1 MSFPEILIPTLFL
14 ASFAGMTY
22 IVLKALGTG
31 AEAYAT
37 EYMTDASRQFED
49 MFLFIPPHRISQIA
63 WGSSAVCFT
72 LFFLITGNLTT
83 VLGIVKGTVFGSIT
97 ALAALF
103 APSWL
108 LKLLRAHRLR
118 RFNEQ
123 LVDSLVS
130 MSNALKAGFSITQ
143 AFESIVKE
151 GLNPISQEFSVL
163 LQQTRVGVRFEE
175 ALVNLEKR
183 VGSDDLTL
191 MIRSIEIARITGG
204 NLTEVFER
212 LAETIR
218 ERMRIEGRVR
228 SLTAQGRLQGLVVGF
243 MPVLLGVAMF
253 LVYPDVM
260 RKFFSE
266 PIALLV
272 VGLVLLLELVG
283 ALLIRKIIRIDV

>member
-1 MSFPEILIPTLFL
+1 MSLPEILIPALFL

-22 IVLKALGTG
+22 IVLKALGAG
-31 AEAYAT
+31 AEAYAS
-37 EYMTDASRQFED
+37 EYMTDASRQLED

-72 LFFLITGNLTT
+72 LFFLVTGNLTT
-83 VLGIVKGTVFGSIT
+83 IAGIMRGTLFGVIT
-97 ALAALF
+97 AVTALF
-103 APSWL
+103 TPSWL
-108 LKLLRAHRLR
+108 LKLLKSQRLR

-143 AFESIVKE
+143 AFDSIVKE
-151 GLNPISQEFSVL
+151 SLNPISQEFSVM
-163 LQQTRVGVRFEE
+163 LQQIRLGVRFED
-175 ALVNLEKR
+175 ALVNLETR

-218 ERMRIEGRVR
+218 ERTRIEGRIR

-243 MPVLLGVAMF
+243 MPILLGVAMF
-253 LVYPDVM
+253 FVYPDVM

-266 PIALLV
+266 PIALV
-272 VGLVLLLELVG
+272 IIGLVAILELIG
-283 ALLIRKIIRIDV
+283 ALLIRKIIRIDI